1 MTPNRL
7 LLPTI
12 VCAIGVSPA
21 TLPQT
26 INPSARE
33 ILNGARP
40 LLTAEIAS
48 VLEAARHAIDGRTCR
63 LSYQPGGPGP
73 EVLMGSN
80 GRPRFVRAV
89 SGFNSIAGSMWTST
103 SSSGSVST
111 VQPPQ
116 ETHVDVVSFTEYT
129 NAPAR
134 SCGGA
139 TLGGELVIEYERH
152 SLDNQWTV
160 KARTR
165 TSQEL
170 ATPIF
175 DILAGATPVESGG
188 RRQIGERPAR
198 SLVAP
203 WPLPSDAQPASP
215 LPPGVTQSL
224 WIDTDSLLPLRWSIS
239 MPAMSGRGMPAIPD
253 YGLSFTY
260 DPSLDVRPPD
270 GVARPDCVR

>member
-1 MTPNRL
+1 M
-7 LLPTI
+7 
-12 VCAIGVSPA
+12 
-21 TLPQT
+21 
-26 INPSARE
+26 
-33 ILNGARP
+33 
-40 LLTAEIAS
+40 
-48 VLEAARHAIDGRTCR
+48 
-63 LSYQPGGPGP
+63 
-73 EVLMGSN
+73 
-80 GRPRFVRAV
+80 
-89 SGFNSIAGSMWTST
+89 
-103 SSSGSVST
+103 
-111 VQPPQ
+111 
-116 ETHVDVVSFTEYT
+116 
-129 NAPAR
+129 
-134 SCGGA
+134 
-139 TLGGELVIEYERH
+139 IEYERH